1 MSNGSQFNQIRI
13 DAGHKKRLQR
23 ITNTRT
29 CTRKSNVHPYHGSLV
44 FSPALF
50 HVLNVLGRGPR
61 QLQRTPHCARR
72 RCAAQPLSDSV
83 RRIRPFATSTFASSL
98 PPTFSVLTL
107 LATIICELGE
117 RALRSTASSPTT
129 ASSDLIYIRVVA
141 CVWRVIPGLTVVAA
155 ADRVDSLLAD
165 PVATIPLFRLQRAH
179 QRHN

>member
-1 MSNGSQFNQIRI
+1 MSDGSQFNQIRI
-13 DAGHKKRLQR
+13 DAGHKKTSTAAAVQIHVHVSL
-23 ITNTRT
+23 TYTR
-29 CTRKSNVHPYHGSLV
+29 SLV

-83 RRIRPFATSTFASSL
+83 RRIRPFATSL

-117 RALRSTASSPTT
+117 RALRSTPSSPTT